1 MGMKYCSLSS
11 GSSGNC
17 QYIETDSMKIL
28 VDGGL
33 SGKRIEYLLSSI
45 DVSIQDIDCILV
57 THEHIDHVKGVGV
70 ISRRYDIPILA
81 NEKTWLAMSKLIGN
95 IDHKNIKII
104 ETDKAFQLKD
114 LGIYPF
120 RIFHDAADP
129 VGYCFYHKN
138 IKMSIMTDTGWV
150 NEQMKSIIKDSNL
163 YVIESNHD
171 LKMLKEGRYPWHL
184 KKRILSNRGH
194 LSNLDAGKVLSEVLR
209 GNGETVLLAHLSKE
223 NNIPSLAYETVH
235 RYMEECGLN
244 VNKDI
249 QLDLTY
255 RDRATRVYA
264 L

>member
-1 MGMKYCSLSS
+1 M
-11 GSSGNC
+11 
-17 QYIETDSMKIL
+17 
-28 VDGGL
+28 
-33 SGKRIEYLLSSI
+33 
-45 DVSIQDIDCILV
+45 
-57 THEHIDHVKGVGV
+57 
-70 ISRRYDIPILA
+70 
-81 NEKTWLAMSKLIGN
+81 
-95 IDHKNIKII
+95 
-104 ETDKAFQLKD
+104 AF
-114 LGIYPF
+114 
-120 RIFHDAADP
+120 
-129 VGYCFYHKN
+129 
-138 IKMSIMTDTGWV
+138 
-150 NEQMKSIIKDSNL
+150 
-163 YVIESNHD
+163 
-171 LKMLKEGRYPWHL
+171 